1 MELRKKRKTKYS
13 KATKSFIERLID
25 YKEKNYAVRVD
36 AMTDVSWGRGTFED
50 DLGVG
55 TIDDAFFS
63 IEIV

>member
-1 MELRKKRKTKYS
+1 MKNKKKYS
-13 KATKSFIERLID
+13 TATKTFIERLVEC
-25 YKEKNYAVRVD
+25 KEKNYAVRVD

>member
-1 MELRKKRKTKYS
+1 MKNEMKNKKKYS
-13 KATKSFIERLID
+13 TATKTFIERLVEF
-25 YKEKNYAVRVD
+25 KEENYAVRVD

-55 TIDDAFFS
+55 IIDDAFFS